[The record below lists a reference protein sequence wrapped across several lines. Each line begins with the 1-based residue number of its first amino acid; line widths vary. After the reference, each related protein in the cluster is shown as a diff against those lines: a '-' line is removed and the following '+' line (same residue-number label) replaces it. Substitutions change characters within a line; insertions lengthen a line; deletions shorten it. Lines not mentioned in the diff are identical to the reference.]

1 MRKRRYGQVRK
12 TKILWPFEKFRGA
25 GRKQLLILNH
35 PTAQRGTNLDN
46 V

>member
-25 GRKQLLILNH
+25 GRKQEGAGSISLQTDHTSIGL
-35 PTAQRGTNLDN
+35 
-46 V
+46 